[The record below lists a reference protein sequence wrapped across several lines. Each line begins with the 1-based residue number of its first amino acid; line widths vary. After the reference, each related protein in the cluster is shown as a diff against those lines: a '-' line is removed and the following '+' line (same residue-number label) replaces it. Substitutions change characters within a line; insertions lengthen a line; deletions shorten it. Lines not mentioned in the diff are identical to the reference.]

1 MNKRD
6 IHRILEPGTVIG
18 PGIEVV
24 SIDKDFIIIT
34 HAGMSYNLPVDLVRM
49 IARTDQ
55 LEKDKD
61 SHRGRTRYWKDRAD
75 VEKKMRKSAEV
86 RMNRFEA
93 ETRRLTT
100 EVANMPHLQQQ
111 AYEKSLEISELLESR
126 GWMMFF
132 MRFLIALGILGWS
145 LFVFQLFAY

>member
-18 PGIEVV
+18 PGIKIFHVYKD
-24 SIDKDFIIIT
+24 SIAISHGSVI
-34 HAGMSYNLPVDLVRM
+34 YNLPVDLVRM

-75 VEKKMRKSAEV
+75 VEKKMRKAAEV

-100 EVANMPHLQQQ
+100 EVATMPHLQQEG
-111 AYEKSLEISELLESR
+111 YEKSLEISELLESR

-132 MRFLIALGILGWS
+132 MRFLIAFGILGWS